1 MNNLKR
7 NMNKKLAVVI
17 PAMNEEDKIGRVLYE
32 VKRLSPEFIIVVVNG
47 SNDETGNIA
56 SSQGAQVLEFEE
68 PLGNDVGRALG
79 AMQVEADIYLFLD
92 ADIIIPA
99 EDLLPFV
106 SDIESGVDMA
116 LNAIDW
122 VARHPRPHA
131 PAIDRYFI
139 NMVQRRRDL
148 GLENVLTIPHAFS
161 KKALATM
168 GIKALANPQLANAIA
183 ISKNLNI
190 KISNDINVLKMNK
203 KRANH
208 TAKKGEVM
216 SEAYQRMHGDT
227 VEACYYLLETYGSR
241 GGYSNGNRKNQ
252 YYEEYKDKGLKNVNN
267 RIPVEVSIILS
278 ISDYSVYL
286 RHLIDN
292 IIHDN
297 FEIIPIVHGASE
309 KIRAYLH
316 SCNLDFIDIPEYIGH
331 DTAFAIGAEIA
342 NGEQL
347 IFHDTAIPIDQYE
360 LVPFIQRLKKKEADI
375 VINNQNILDDD
386 DTEEIHYVGKLESMH
401 PVHIGNYFLN
411 ITIGKNDLTISS
423 PIVVPYGM
431 TRKALDLIGPH
442 SLINPC
448 LLHMKA
454 AHMNLTVA
462 TAGEVDIKGRINESV
477 VPVILNHDRILGDFM
492 EALAYWTSI
501 YGPRGNFFD
510 GRRKRHLLG
519 ESDGYYK
526 IDPFLNVKEFKLND
540 KLASKNEEVRL
551 KDSEPIHVEHQNNRG
566 NDQEQF
572 KHHLVK
578 IIIEQLEL
586 VKQIYSPEEYEK
598 VLREHLNDQLPL
610 HEYYLI
616 GKMLLNH
623 YQEHRQKAN
632 FDLWWHSMYQ
642 KYRNYPPLLLELQ
655 YLKENERELEE

>member
-1 MNNLKR
+1 MDHLKR
-7 NMNKKLAVVI
+7 NMNKKLAVII
-17 PAMNEEDKIGRVLYE
+17 PAMNEEDKIGGVLHE
-32 VKRLSPEFIIVVVNG
+32 VKRLSPDFIIVVVNG
-47 SNDETGNIA
+47 SNDKTGNIA
-56 SSQGAQVLEFEE
+56 TSQGAHVLEFEE
-68 PLGNDVGRALG
+68 PLGNDVGRAIG

-106 SDIESGVDMA
+106 SDIESGIDMA

-161 KKALATM
+161 KKALAYI
-168 GIKALANPQLANAIA
+168 GVKSLANPQLANAIV
-183 ISKNLNI
+183 ISKDLNI
-190 KISNDINVLKMNK
+190 KVSNDINVLKMNK

-208 TAKKGEVM
+208 SAKKGEVM

-227 VEACYYLLETYGSR
+227 VEACYYLLETYGNR

-252 YYEEYKDKGLKNVNN
+252 YYEEFKDKRLKNVNN
-267 RIPVEVSIILS
+267 GSHVEVSIILS

-292 IIHDN
+292 IIHLN
-297 FEIIPIVHGASE
+297 YEIIPIVHGASE

-316 SCNLDFIDIPEYIGH
+316 SCNLDFIDVPEYIGH

-342 NGEQL
+342 NGELL
-347 IFHDTAIPIDQYE
+347 IFHDTAIPIDPYE
-360 LVPFIQRLKKKEADI
+360 LAPFIQRLNKREADI

-386 DTEEIHYVGKLESMH
+386 DTEDIHYVGKLESMH

-442 SLINPC
+442 SLVNPC

-454 AHMNLTVA
+454 AHMNLTIA

-477 VPVILNHDRILGDFM
+477 VPIILNHERILGDFM

-526 IDPFLNVKEFKLND
+526 INPFLNGKEFELNEKLD
-540 KLASKNEEVRL
+540 RRNEEVRL
-551 KDSEPIHVEHQNNRG
+551 KDSEPFHVDHQNKREN
-566 NDQEQF
+566 NDEQL
-572 KHHLVK
+572 KHNMAR
-578 IIIEQLEL
+578 IIIEKLEL
-586 VKQIYSPEEYEK
+586 AKQIYSPEEYGRI
-598 VLREHLNDQLPL
+598 LRDHLKDQLPL
-610 HEYYLI
+610 QEYYII

-623 YQEHRQKAN
+623 YLEEEQEAD
-632 FDLWWHSMYQ
+632 FGLLWQTMYQ
-642 KYRNYPPLLLELQ
+642 KYMDYPALLVELQ
-655 YLKENERELEE
+655 YLKEIRRG